1 MATEMKLVDATTT
14 QRVLSFLIDAAPLF
28 LLWLF
33 VLPQLLSDASQAAVA
48 PEIISQI
55 MTTNLVFMIISL
67 AYTAFLWWWEATS
80 GKTLGN
86 LLLKIR
92 TTDMNGN
99 LPGWKGTILRRLL
112 LGVAGIV
119 PVAGPLLVAASNEF
133 DKNGKR
139 QGWHDKVAETLVVD
153 IKAGRDPLSTGGHDG
168 PSTFAPPATNGRR
181 EQKGDEIEIE
191 HDIDAEHSLVLPLGT
206 VPEGTDRQEAA
217 KPTDDEEV
225 ISSVPGAKK
234 PEISSPP
241 VTGAPAK
248 AATKAPAKSA
258 AAKPEAKAP
267 AKPAAAKAAPAK
279 PAEDAASKPAE
290 KAPAKQAPAKPAEKA
305 PAKQAPAKPATD
317 AASKPEAKAPAK
329 PAAAKAAPAKPAAD
343 VAAKPAEKTP
353 AKETPAKPAAD
364 AASKPAEK
372 APAKP
377 AAKAAAAK
385 PAANAADKVPAKET
399 PAKATPAKPATDAGV
414 ESEVK
419 AASAKPVAKA
429 APAKPSVPVAAA
441 SGVVAGAAAAAGV
454 AAKASTKKDS
464 KQDAGSEPVPAS
476 KPAEPVVPPVV
487 PVPQAE
493 PEIITP
499 VVDSDPD
506 ADLGA
511 TRVRQSL
518 DAEVHLLFDDGAD
531 IVVQVN
537 ALIGR
542 NPVPAEGIEVS
553 ELLVVDDPQR
563 TVSKTHVLVT
573 AGDQGV
579 WVTDQG
585 SANGTYVIAPNG
597 AEQKIEP
604 GVPASAPFGYTVYF
618 GERFFKV
625 SNS

>member
-258 AAKPEAKAP
+258 AA
-267 AKPAAAKAAPAK
+267 
-279 PAEDAASKPAE
+279 
-290 KAPAKQAPAKPAEKA
+290 
-305 PAKQAPAKPATD
+305 
-317 AASKPEAKAPAK
+317 KPEAKAPAK

>member
-14 QRVLSFLIDAAPLF
+14 QRVLSFLMDAAPLF

-119 PVAGPLLVAASNEF
+119 PVVGPLLVAASNEF

-217 KPTDDEEV
+217 KPTDNEEV

-248 AATKAPAKSA
+248 AATKAPAKPA
-258 AAKPEAKAP
+258 AAKP
-267 AKPAAAKAAPAK
+267 AAKT
-279 PAEDAASKPAE
+279 
-290 KAPAKQAPAKPAEKA
+290 

>member
-217 KPTDDEEV
+217 KPTDNEEV

-248 AATKAPAKSA
+248 AATKAPAKPA

-267 AKPAAAKAAPAK
+267 AKPAAAK
-279 PAEDAASKPAE
+279 
-290 KAPAKQAPAKPAEKA
+290 
-305 PAKQAPAKPATD
+305 
-317 AASKPEAKAPAK
+317 
-329 PAAAKAAPAKPAAD
+329 PAAAKAAPAKPA
-343 VAAKPAEKTP
+343 E
-353 AKETPAKPAAD
+353 D